1 MIWAAKIRKF
11 NKHNNIIRKISIKST
26 QTRSDGFF
34 RFIYWT
40 PVKKVVN
47 RLIVSYIFVSYM
59 KSAIVFS
66 AILGLTATLCAQ
78 PGRGGIDNSSKQ
90 VTTKFEPKL
99 IPASKLLLDPIV
111 PRSENPKINVKFET
125 PEFAWNT
132 RKITRPIQPEKLKD
146 RVSDSTYLSNYARI
160 GGGNYGH
167 TLGEIYLSN
176 KPNANYS
183 YNFSGLHLSANPPN
197 SLREFSTN
205 KFQLQG
211 AKYYQSSGL
220 ETKVFYNRD
229 KINFFGK
236 DTSLE
241 NRNILTTGKIIE
253 NYGLGVD
260 YDYIGSGK
268 KPSFRTGLA
277 AQEFNTNMGQNE
289 EELSGYVNVKQNVKN
304 VRLGMDVSGTYINMI
319 QALDTNKFEGKSHN
333 QQLFVDAFPHV
344 KFTHE
349 PTKLNLKIGAITT
362 YNVAILDSMPA
373 EKAFKIN
380 PFVSFEKTLTGLNLN
395 IYGGLDGGLKKN
407 SFRRLNATMPFFA
420 DSISVKN
427 TYDEFN
433 LFVGIKG
440 KITQN
445 AEFAIDM
452 GGNSSSNFGLVV
464 SNTEI
469 NALGKRVNDSLGS
482 LQMIY
487 APHVNSV
494 YFRSLVKYQLGEK
507 LKLGAHA
514 KVVNYSVDQ
523 NDHAWHLPGFTYSL
537 NGNYTLGKNLEL
549 TAGIDGM
556 SKRRNQV
563 YANGKS
569 QTTEIK
575 GFMDLH
581 ARIDYR
587 INGKGRLW
595 VQGSNLLGNQY
606 QMWYGFPN
614 YGLTIMGGL
623 AISIF

>member
-1 MIWAAKIRKF
+1 M
-11 NKHNNIIRKISIKST
+11 
-26 QTRSDGFF
+26 
-34 RFIYWT
+34 
-40 PVKKVVN
+40 
-47 RLIVSYIFVSYM
+47 IVSYIFVSYM

-66 AILGLTATLCAQ
+66 AILGLTATLFGQ
-78 PGRGGIDNSSKQ
+78 PGRGGIDNSSRQ

-229 KINFFGK
+229 KVNFFGK

-241 NRNILTTGKIIE
+241 QRSILNTGRINE
-253 NYGLGVD
+253 HYGLGVD

-268 KPSFRTGLA
+268 KPSFKTGIA
-277 AQEFNTNMGQNE
+277 AQEFKNNMNQQE
-289 EELSGYVNVKQNVKN
+289 DELSGYVNLKQNIKN
-304 VRLGMDVSGTYINMI
+304 TRLGLDLSGTYINMI
-319 QALDTNKFEGKSHN
+319 QAFDPKKFQGKSHN
-333 QQLFVDAFPHV
+333 QQLFVDVFPYV
-344 KFTHE
+344 QFTHA

-362 YNVAILDSMPA
+362 YNVSTLDSMPT
-373 EKAFKIN
+373 ENAFKIN
-380 PFVSFEKTLTGLNLN
+380 PYVNFEKTLTGLNLN

-407 SFRRLNATMPFFA
+407 SFRRLNAMMPFFA
-420 DSISVKN
+420 DSIAVKN
-427 TYDEFN
+427 TYDEVN

-445 AEFAIDM
+445 AEFALDM
-452 GGNSSSNFGLVV
+452 GGFSSSNYGLVV
-464 SNTEI
+464 SNVEV
-469 NALGKRVNDSLGS
+469 NALGKKVNDSLGS

-487 APHVNSV
+487 AHVNSV
-494 YFRSLVKYQLGEK
+494 YFRSMIKYHLGEK
-507 LKLGAHA
+507 LKVSAHA

-523 NDHAWHLPGFTYSL
+523 GNDYAWHLPGFTYSL
-537 NGNYTLGKNLEL
+537 NSSYTLGKNLEL
-549 TAGIDGM
+549 NAGIDGM
-556 SKRRNQV
+556 SKRRNQIYV
-563 YANGKS
+563 NGNAR
-569 QTTEIK
+569 TTEMK
-575 GFMDLH
+575 GFLDLH
-581 ARIDYR
+581 ARVDYR
-587 INGKGRLW
+587 INGKGRVWL
-595 VQGSNLLGNQY
+595 QGSNLLGNQY

-614 YGLTIMGGL
+614 YGLTLMGGL

>member
-11 NKHNNIIRKISIKST
+11 NKHNNIIRKFYCDLLE
-26 QTRSDGFF
+26 TRDDLFF

-40 PVKKVVN
+40 PAK
-47 RLIVSYIFVSYM
+47 IVINPSLLNNIFVSYM

-66 AILGLTATLCAQ
+66 AVLGFTATLCAQ

-146 RVSDSTYLSNYARI
+146 RVTDSVYMSNYARI

-183 YNFSGLHLSANPPN
+183 YNFSGLHLSANPSN
-197 SLREFSTN
+197 SIREFSTN

-236 DTSLE
+236 DSAFEQSSL
-241 NRNILTTGKIIE
+241 LTTGRIND

-268 KPSFRTGLA
+268 KPSFRTGIA
-277 AQEFNTNMGQNE
+277 AQEFKNNMDQQE
-289 EELSGYVNVKQNVKN
+289 DELSGYVNLKQNIKN
-304 VRLGMDVSGTYINMI
+304 TRLGLDMSGTYINML
-319 QALDTNKFEGKSHN
+319 QAVDTNKFEGKSHN
-333 QQLFVDAFPHV
+333 QQLFVDVFPYV
-344 KFTHE
+344 QFTHA
-349 PTKLNLKIGAITT
+349 PTKLNLKVGAITT
-362 YNVAILDSMPA
+362 YNVSTLDSMPS
-373 EKAFKIN
+373 ENTFKIN
-380 PFVSFEKTLTGLNLN
+380 PYINFEKTLSGLNLN

-407 SFRRLNATMPFFA
+407 SFRRLNAMMPFFN

-427 TYDEFN
+427 TYDEVN

-445 AEFAIDM
+445 AEFALDM
-452 GGNSSSNFGLVV
+452 GGNSSSDYGLVV
-464 SNTEI
+464 SNIEK
-469 NALGKRVNDSLGS
+469 NALGQEVNDSLGS
-482 LQMIY
+482 LQMVY
-487 APHVNSV
+487 ASHLSSV
-494 YFRSLVKYQLGEK
+494 YFRTFVKYHIGEQLK
-507 LKLGAHA
+507 ISAHA
-514 KVVNYSVDQ
+514 KVANYTLDGGG
-523 NDHAWHLPGFTYSL
+523 DAWHLPGLTYSM
-537 NGNYTLGKNLEL
+537 NANYHLGKSLEL
-549 TAGIDGM
+549 SAGFDGM
-556 SKRRNQV
+556 SKRRNQIYV
-563 YANGKS
+563 AGNS
-569 QTTEIK
+569 RTTEMK

-587 INGKGRLW
+587 INGKGRIWL
-595 VQGSNLLGNQY
+595 QGSNLLGNQY
-606 QMWYGFPN
+606 QLWYGYPN
-614 YGLTIMGGL
+614 YGLTLMGGL